1 MTYTS
6 SIEALRQLTLSK
18 DNDIVKISPKGY
30 ALSNG
35 LDYCCVGLKSN
46 EGSNYLVQAYGK
58 EARELFEEATMIV
71 SNVENRMV
79 SIVDDDPDITL
90 LFDEV
95 LKSISRIT
103 IFTFTDPILA
113 LEHFQVNEYA
123 YVLVISDYKMPGL
136 NGMEFLKKIKDA
148 NRFVRTILMTA
159 FQIEDK
165 VFNENTKKKIINAF
179 LQKPIGIHDLVKEV
193 DTQLD
198 AYEMQKKFPSD

>member
-71 SNVENRMV
+71 SNARGARLSVCRE
-79 SIVDDDPDITL
+79 
-90 LFDEV
+90 
-95 LKSISRIT
+95 
-103 IFTFTDPILA
+103 
-113 LEHFQVNEYA
+113 
-123 YVLVISDYKMPGL
+123 
-136 NGMEFLKKIKDA
+136 
-148 NRFVRTILMTA
+148 
-159 FQIEDK
+159 
-165 VFNENTKKKIINAF
+165 
-179 LQKPIGIHDLVKEV
+179 
-193 DTQLD
+193 
-198 AYEMQKKFPSD
+198 